1 MVHNN
6 ETDKEQRE
14 CPAEEITDR
23 TDDTDNGMAWDY
35 PEGRD
40 NEDENISWDY
50 SEERNDNKDDDGP
63 NNNNR
68 VTLPT
73 NAVALHR
80 KALPPIRQLVISKFA
95 TQNTHGLCRQP
106 CDAEGNPLAHEPH
119 DYTCY

>member
-23 TDDTDNGMAWDY
+23 TDDTDNGMSWDY

-68 VTLPT
+68 VTMPT

-80 KALPPIRQLVISKFA
+80 KALPPLCQLLVISKFA
-95 TQNTHGLCRQP
+95 TQNTHGLRRQP
-106 CDAEGNPLAHEPH
+106 CNAEGNP
-119 DYTCY
+119 